1 MKFCTNCGAQLE
13 AEDKFCTSCGTAVA
27 ANTASATTETPEN
40 KINVDKEAVNER
52 VQQTKQYAQNY

>member
-27 ANTASATTETPEN
+27 ANTASTYYRNPR
-40 KINVDKEAVNER
+40 K
-52 VQQTKQYAQNY
+52 

>member
-40 KINVDKEAVNER
+40 
-52 VQQTKQYAQNY
+52 